1 MKAHLMHQD
10 RDFNLRAP
18 APAQAAD
25 LVQDLALS
33 TLTQAMAGGD
43 PLLLEVANKAL
54 LDSSFDLDEIRF
66 RQDVLKDAIRFPD
79 ALREAYNLTGE
90 AMAAEK
96 KLWRSHTNHP
106 TLVLWDSLHLMEIV
120 VTALKRLRHVADTH
134 GDRVQ
139 SEGLRR
145 LFTMLRVELDDTYFD
160 GIQQHLKNMQFRSG
174 ILLATGLDPGNKGR
188 DYVLCLPKAQE
199 VSWFR
204 RIFRKRPKDFSYTLD
219 PRDENGAKALS
230 DLKDR
235 GLDVVANALGQS
247 AEHIFNFLVMLR
259 TELAFYVGA
268 LNLHDRLRQL
278 GAPTAFPVPLASRE
292 RRQELR
298 GAYDVTLALNL
309 GRKIVGNDLLS
320 DRANLVLITGAN
332 QGGKTTF
339 LRALGQAQ
347 LMLQCGLFVPA
358 EVCVGHLCQ
367 GLFTHFKREEDA
379 SMTRGKFAEELER
392 MSRIVDGLKPDGMI
406 LFNESFAATN
416 EREGSEIARQ
426 VVSALVAK
434 DIQVAYVT
442 HLYDFAHGVH
452 DDPRLPALFL
462 RAERPVEGRRTFKLE
477 VGEPLPTSFGLDLF
491 RQLLEDPLPS
501 AAGGS

>member
-1 MKAHLMHQD
+1 
-10 RDFNLRAP
+10 
-18 APAQAAD
+18 
-25 LVQDLALS
+25 
-33 TLTQAMAGGD
+33 
-43 PLLLEVANKAL
+43 
-54 LDSSFDLDEIRF
+54 
-66 RQDVLKDAIRFPD
+66 
-79 ALREAYNLTGE
+79 
-90 AMAAEK
+90 
-96 KLWRSHTNHP
+96 
-106 TLVLWDSLHLMEIV
+106 
-120 VTALKRLRHVADTH
+120 
-134 GDRVQ
+134 
-139 SEGLRR
+139 
-145 LFTMLRVELDDTYFD
+145 
-160 GIQQHLKNMQFRSG
+160 
-174 ILLATGLDPGNKGR
+174 
-188 DYVLCLPKAQE
+188 
-199 VSWFR
+199 
-204 RIFRKRPKDFSYTLD
+204 
-219 PRDENGAKALS
+219 
-230 DLKDR
+230 
-235 GLDVVANALGQS
+235 
-247 AEHIFNFLVMLR
+247 
-259 TELAFYVGA
+259 
-268 LNLHDRLRQL
+268 
-278 GAPTAFPVPLASRE
+278 
-292 RRQELR
+292 
-298 GAYDVTLALNL
+298 
-309 GRKIVGNDLLS
+309 VGNDLLS